1 VKQGEGGPPSLINH
15 VLRDLP
21 LDQPLPAAGANV
33 WLTAVPSEEMHT
45 TLSRHEWL
53 ALLRLRYGQ
62 VPKDVVSVCVCGES
76 NTLIHP
82 LVCPHGG
89 HQIRRHDRL
98 RDLLAGFVQ
107 AISPVS
113 VEPTLHPL
121 EAGESFP
128 LRSTNTQ
135 PGARADIL
143 IMEGF
148 YTPYR
153 MLLADVKVLTREGVN
168 PSSLSLFKAL
178 EVEEHRKSIEY
189 EARVRTVENADF
201 IPLVFTESGLLGYKT
216 RNFIHELSLR
226 LASKSKQS
234 LSSVRSCIMAELS
247 FFMSKHLLAH
257 YFAPRGK
264 VAVPFGLK
272 WVFSPY
278 AAILSGLDR
287 RIPS

>member
-1 VKQGEGGPPSLINH
+1 MVRPSLINH

-62 VPKDVVSVCVCGES
+62 VPEDVVSVCVCGES

-113 VEPTLHPL
+113 VAHWKRGSP
-121 EAGESFP
+121 FP
-128 LRSTNTQ
+128 SVPRT
-135 PGARADIL
+135 
-143 IMEGF
+143 
-148 YTPYR
+148 
-153 MLLADVKVLTREGVN
+153 
-168 PSSLSLFKAL
+168 LSL
-178 EVEEHRKSIEY
+178 
-189 EARVRTVENADF
+189 VR
-201 IPLVFTESGLLGYKT
+201 GL
-216 RNFIHELSLR
+216 IS
-226 LASKSKQS
+226 
-234 LSSVRSCIMAELS
+234 
-247 FFMSKHLLAH
+247 
-257 YFAPRGK
+257 
-264 VAVPFGLK
+264 
-272 WVFSPY
+272 
-278 AAILSGLDR
+278 
-287 RIPS
+287 